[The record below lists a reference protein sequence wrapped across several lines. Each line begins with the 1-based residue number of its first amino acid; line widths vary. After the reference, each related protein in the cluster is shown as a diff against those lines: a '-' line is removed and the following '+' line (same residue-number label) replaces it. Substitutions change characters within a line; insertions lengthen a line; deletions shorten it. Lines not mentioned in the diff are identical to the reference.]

1 VVQLQPE
8 LSAAAV
14 DLYRSRTG
22 KSWGLTDCLSFVI
35 AMP

>member
-1 VVQLQPE
+1 
-8 LSAAAV
+8 V